1 MLKESAIL
9 FIVLVTFCSILFI

>member
-9 FIVLVTFCSILFI
+9 FCIPVTRY